1 MHPRNPIPVVSHWK
15 TLSGHAVPDLPVAVE
30 AFVGDADVMIHV
42 GTDSKTRGGRTDY
55 VTAVAVAQRGRG
67 GRIVYRRERHRSVQ
81 SLADRLFRETELS
94 IRVALGLSE
103 HLAQD
108 IVIHVD
114 ANEDGRHRSARYVQA
129 LAGMVVGYGFQVRVK
144 PDAWCATR
152 VADYVV
158 KEKHLRVA

>member
-1 MHPRNPIPVVSHWK
+1 MHPRKPAQLVSRWK
-15 TLSGHAVPDLPVAVE
+15 TLSGVFVPDLVREVACI
-30 AFVGDADVMIHV
+30 VGDSEILVHV

-55 VTAVAVAQRGRG
+55 VTAVAVAQRGGG
-67 GRIVYRRERHRSVQ
+67 GRIIYRRERHRNAQ
-81 SLADRLFRETELS
+81 SLADRLFREVDLS
-94 IRVALGLSE
+94 VRVASHLSD
-103 HLAQD
+103 HLIQD
-108 IVIHVD
+108 LVVHVD
-114 ANEDGRHRSARYVQA
+114 ANEDVRHRSARYVQA